1 MHQRARGAFFLP
13 LCVFS
18 LFILNFSQSLFYIFS
33 FSPPFPVLY
42 YDKVAQRKLRRYR
55 HKGQIIP
62 PLAVIPF
69 LRRVVHYGKN
79 QAASPLRRSNSGR
92 IRPGPAGDAS
102 LQLQPAC
109 RVSRDQHRLSSDF
122 RRLCGFQRCARAQ
135 PPGLSHRA
143 RHFLPSASDHALC
156 RTAQQSR
163 SADLSFSVSELAVF
177 AQVSIS
183 AP

>member
-1 MHQRARGAFFLP
+1 MLCDNSPQVYQSHRYWEYCSALYRTAKYLPPNYGYNVLQTTDCRLWTNRQEVPESRKRHLMHQRARGAFFLI
-13 LCVFS
+13 LYVFS

-92 IRPGPAGDAS
+92 IRPGPAEVPDK
-102 LQLQPAC
+102 LY
-109 RVSRDQHRLSSDF
+109 
-122 RRLCGFQRCARAQ
+122 
-135 PPGLSHRA
+135 
-143 RHFLPSASDHALC
+143 FL
-156 RTAQQSR
+156 T
-163 SADLSFSVSELAVF
+163 SADLAGF
-177 AQVSIS
+177 
-183 AP
+183 